1 MAVAVITDSV
11 SDLPSDVAEE
21 LGITIIPFHVHIGRE
36 SYLDDASLDMAEF
49 YHRMEM
55 GGADYPRTSMPNL
68 YEFVTVYSE
77 LAKKTNEII
86 SINLSAGID
95 ATCNTAM
102 AAAAEVENCRIEVV
116 DSGKALMGTGLLA
129 IEAAKAAEEGMNLAQ
144 LADMVRKL
152 VPRCHTL
159 MTCDSAKYLVQ
170 GGHASETLK
179 VLLGKA
185 LRIKPLIELKGQILP
200 FGKAIGHVRAIN
212 ALYEYVSSFPHPR
225 SLAVD
230 YSTNAKEAESFAKRL
245 GEMFPGVPIYTG
257 VISPVVGAHTGPGT
271 LAVSMIEE

>member
-1 MAVAVITDSV
+1 MSVAIVTDSV
-11 SDLPSDVAEE
+11 SDLALDVAGK
-21 LGITIIPFHVHIGRE
+21 LGITIVPFHVHIGKK
-36 SYLDDASLDMAEF
+36 SYLDDAQLDMAEF
-49 YHRMEM
+49 YRRMEM

-68 YEFVTVYSE
+68 HEFVTVYSE

-86 SINLSAGID
+86 SINISTGID

-102 AAAAEVENCRIEVV
+102 AAAAEVENCHIEIV
-116 DSGKALMGTGLLA
+116 DSGKTLMGTGLLA
-129 IEAAKAAEEGMNLAQ
+129 IEAAKAANEGMGLSE

-152 VPRCHTL
+152 IPRSHTL
-159 MTCDSAKYLVQ
+159 LTCASAKYLIR

-179 VLLGKA
+179 VLLGSA

-200 FGKAIGHVRAIN
+200 FGKAIGHARAIN
-212 ALYEYVSSFPHPR
+212 ALYKYASSFPHPR

-230 YSTNAKEAESFAKRL
+230 YSTDAEEAKSVAERL

-271 LAVSMIEE
+271 LAISMLEK